1 MVTSKVELF
10 VAIAASSYLGLHSG
24 SIVGF
29 STALRCT
36 QTDSERWT
44 TTDDALS
51 WAVAGLLKLAKRTKC
66 VSPCSDETLTREAYM

>member
-1 MVTSKVELF
+1 MVTSNVELF

-24 SIVGF
+24 SIGGF

-44 TTDDALS
+44 TTDDAQLGCCG
-51 WAVAGLLKLAKRTKC
+51 AVETSKEDEVC
-66 VSPCSDETLTREAYM
+66 VSMQ